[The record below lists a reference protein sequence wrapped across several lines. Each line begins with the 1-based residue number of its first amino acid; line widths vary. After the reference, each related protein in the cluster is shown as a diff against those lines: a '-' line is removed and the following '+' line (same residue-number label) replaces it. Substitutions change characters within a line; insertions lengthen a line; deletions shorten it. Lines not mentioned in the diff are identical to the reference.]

1 MEQVGWERVWWISAG
16 GQIPLTAIWPSKTRF
31 LTYPH
36 QQEQSV
42 LGQHSLRELSARME
56 MSTALSDMESL
67 ATSGS

>member
-1 MEQVGWERVWWISAG
+1 MEQVGWKRVRWISAG
-16 GQIPLTAIWPSKTRF
+16 GWTPLTAIWPSETRF

-42 LGQHSLRELSARME
+42 LGQHSLRERSVRME
-56 MSTALSDMESL
+56 MSTALSNMELL